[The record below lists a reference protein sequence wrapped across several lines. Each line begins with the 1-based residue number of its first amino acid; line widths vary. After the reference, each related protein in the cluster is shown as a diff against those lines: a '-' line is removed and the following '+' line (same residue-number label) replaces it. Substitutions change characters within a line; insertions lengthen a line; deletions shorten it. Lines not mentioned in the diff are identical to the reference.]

1 MAQENHEPGLDGGL
15 LVSGFVIGLL
25 VGAITALFN
34 GGSRARQ
41 GLLETGETLREKL
54 ESIVPTDTIA
64 ESLAEGKAAARRRR
78 AELGLE
84 K

>member
-41 GLLETGETLREKL
+41 GLLETGETLRDKL
-54 ESIVPTDTIA
+54 ESIVPTDPIA

>member
-1 MAQENHEPGLDGGL
+1 MAQENHEPGLDGDL

-41 GLLETGETLREKL
+41 GLLETGETLRDKL
-54 ESIVPTDTIA
+54 ESIVPTDPIA